1 MFVLFRSFFQLVGDL
16 SELRDKKYGDIMKN
30 GKDSTE
36 KAPVAREQPDV
47 ELDDLEVDRIF

>member
-36 KAPVAREQPDV
+36 KAPVAREQLEV